1 MAFVFD
7 TPGAGFV
14 SLNLQAKKDVV
25 KAFLEWTDGLASR
38 PSNAK
43 PIVIVTCC
51 INDDK
56 PIGFLWIF
64 IFPAILGNFSQQ
76 TGPYLALATE
86 KKGYGHESAKQH

>member
-7 TPGAGFV
+7 TPGAGFF
-14 SLNLQAKKDVV
+14 SLNFQAKKDVV

-51 INDDK
+51 ASKMTNPLDFYV
-56 PIGFLWIF
+56 PSNFF
-64 IFPAILGNFSQQ
+64 AISLNKLVH
-76 TGPYLALATE
+76 TAAALETE
-86 KKGYGHESAKQH
+86 TGYGHQSAKQH